1 MSDTIIRLDVGGVH
15 YNTTRS
21 TLCRV
26 AGSMLERMF
35 NGSIPSKKVKGR
47 YFIDR
52 DGLLFQYILR
62 YLRDTDVWTPPSDV
76 DVCRDLLRE
85 ARFFCL
91 DSLVVI
97 LETAINTNS
106 TVHQP
111 SVKQAFAVRVES
123 DSDNIYFYVDTP
135 SELMKKFIS
144 WKVNGRSVDTCHELI
159 KRAMDLGYS
168 LTSSVYIQEH
178 ISTVNE
184 WNKKIDY
191 SIMLTFE
198 SK

>member
-26 AGSMLERMF
+26 SGSMLERMF

-111 SVKQAFAVRVES
+111 FVKQAFAVRV
-123 DSDNIYFYVDTP
+123 DSDHIYFYVDSP
-135 SELMKKFIS
+135 SALKEKFSS
-144 WKVNGRSVDTCHELI
+144 WRVNVKSVYTCHELI

-168 LTSSVYIQEH
+168 LTSSVYIQER

-184 WNKKIDY
+184 WNKQIDY